1 MRSKGSYKSSL
12 VKLRDCDVED
22 VSDGDDDDDD
32 DDVAVVSEDL
42 KKSCGRLKENRIFAA

>member
-1 MRSKGSYKSSL
+1 MRSKGSYKSSV

-22 VSDGDDDDDD
+22 ESDDND